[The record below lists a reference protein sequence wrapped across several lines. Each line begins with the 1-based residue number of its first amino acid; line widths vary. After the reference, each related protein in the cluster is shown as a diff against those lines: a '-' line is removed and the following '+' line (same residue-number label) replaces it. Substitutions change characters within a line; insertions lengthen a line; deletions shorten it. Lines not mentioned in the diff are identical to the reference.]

1 MNFATTILLIFFLIF
16 VNAFFAAS
24 EIAIISLRRSK
35 LKLLENK
42 RSKQVEAVNRL
53 LKNPSLFLATIQI
66 GVTMAGFFASATGAV
81 ALSHELGRKL
91 EATALPVLSRFGEG
105 IAIIAVTLVI
115 SYLTLVLGEL
125 VPKRIAMSNPEAL
138 SIRLAK
144 PLEFLL
150 KVFKPLAI
158 VLSVSTDF
166 ISHLFGI
173 THVDRSTHTDEELR
187 IFITEQRTVPI
198 EEKVLIN
205 EVFEF
210 GDTMAYE
217 VMTPRTDMVCIEDNS
232 TLKDLIELSMNT
244 HFSRIPV
251 FRDDLDNILGFVHI
265 IDVLPSLEK
274 SGNSDKKVRQLL
286 RPIHFVP
293 VTKKIIELLRELQ
306 QKRIHMAIVLDE
318 YGGTAGLVTIED
330 LLEELVGEIR
340 DEHDQ
345 EAPPYRQ
352 VDENEYLV
360 DASTPIVDLN
370 ELLNLSIPES
380 EEFESIGGLVME
392 LLGKIPELGEVVEI
406 DHYLIKVERMKGKRI
421 ITLRL
426 IVKDGKEDEERAET
440 DSGS

>member
-1 MNFATTILLIFFLIF
+1 MNYATTLLLIFFLIF
-16 VNAFFAAS
+16 INAFFAAS
-24 EIAIISLRRSK
+24 EIAVISLRRSK
-35 LKLLENK
+35 LKLLESDK
-42 RSKQVEAVNRL
+42 SKQVETVNRL
-53 LKNPSLFLATIQI
+53 LKNPSQFLATIQI

-81 ALSHELGRKL
+81 SLSHNLGRKL
-91 EATALPVLSRFGEG
+91 EATGLPILGRFGEE
-105 IAIIAVTLVI
+105 IALIAVTLVI
-115 SYLTLVLGEL
+115 SYLTLVFGEL

-144 PLEFLL
+144 PLEYLL
-150 KVFKPLAI
+150 IAFKPMALI
-158 VLSVSTDF
+158 LSASTDF
-166 ISHLFGI
+166 ISRLFGI
-173 THVDRSTHTDEELR
+173 THIDHSTHTDEELR

-232 TLKDLIELSMNT
+232 TLKEFLDLSMNS

-265 IDVLPSLEK
+265 KDVLPSLEK
-274 SGNSDKKVRQLL
+274 LGNDDVKVRQFI
-286 RPIHFVP
+286 RPVHFIP
-293 VTKKIIELLRELQ
+293 ATKKIIELLRELQ

-352 VDENEYLV
+352 VSENEYLV

-370 ELLNLSIPES
+370 ELLYLQIPES

-392 LLGKIPELGEVVEI
+392 YLGKIPELGEIVDI
-406 DHYLIKVERMKGKRI
+406 DHYQIKVERMKGKRI
-421 ITLRL
+421 VTLRL
-426 IVKDGKEDEERAET
+426 MVKNLKEEEDHGET
-440 DSGS
+440 DLSS